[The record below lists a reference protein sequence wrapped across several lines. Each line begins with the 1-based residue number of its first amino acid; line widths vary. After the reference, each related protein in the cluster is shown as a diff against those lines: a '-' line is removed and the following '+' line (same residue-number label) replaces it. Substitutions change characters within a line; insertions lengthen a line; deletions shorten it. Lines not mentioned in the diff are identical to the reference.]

1 MDPGGLG
8 CRLGRHDHG
17 RLKRRRLGVSE
28 LFQGIGASGGSSWLA
43 LALVGLW
50 MAAVLSLALL
60 VRQRWPE
67 QREWSRKLVHL
78 GTGPVVLLAWAL
90 QIERGIALPLAA
102 AVTLLTAL
110 NHRYRLLPAVEDVGR
125 PSYGTIAYG
134 ASITLLLALFWP
146 SRAAAVAAGVLVMAF
161 GDGLAGLL
169 GPLVR
174 SPSWSLFGQ
183 RKSVVGTGAMAMA
196 SALVL
201 AALWSLQPSGGAG
214 AGLVGGGGAGGLAAA
229 AAIALITGVAVGL
242 EQLSAYGLDNL
253 TVPLAVALLW
263 SLLRP

>member
-1 MDPGGLG
+1 M
-8 CRLGRHDHG
+8 
-17 RLKRRRLGVSE
+17 V
-28 LFQGIGASGGSSWLA
+28 
-43 LALVGLW
+43 LVGLW
-50 MAAVLSLALL
+50 MAAVVALALL

-90 QIERGIALPLAA
+90 QIERGIALPVAA

-125 PSYGTIAYG
+125 HSYGTIAYG

-146 SRAAAVAAGVLVMAF
+146 SQPAAVAAGVLVMAF

-169 GPLVR
+169 GPLIR
-174 SPSWSLFGQ
+174 SPSWSLWGQ
-183 RKSVVGTGAMAMA
+183 RKSVVGTGAMAIA
-196 SALVL
+196 SAAVL
-201 AALWSLQPSGGAG
+201 SVLWSLPASCVAGSGLAG
-214 AGLVGGGGAGGLAAA
+214 AASAGGLAAA
-229 AAIALITGVAVGL
+229 AAIALITAVAVGL
-242 EQLSAYGLDNL
+242 EQLSAYGVDNL
-253 TVPLAVALLW
+253 TVPVAVALLW